1 MCLSSINGA
10 AFHSSDECEGGVH
23 RMPVNYRFD
32 FNIIVIYMAGG
43 YTVNDVRAT
52 LLNSLADPER
62 PPDSFLLFNFGES
75 QSIYT
80 RSTEEI
86 QTMTDFFASTGN
98 RYNYRLA
105 FASSHDLPYALQH
118 FVSVK
123 SRSYGITSE
132 VFQTFNEARE
142 WLVSEYLSTSQQ
154 AQALQTTNERQFH

>member
-1 MCLSSINGA
+1 
-10 AFHSSDECEGGVH
+10 
-23 RMPVNYRFD
+23 MPVNYRFD

-43 YTVNDVRAT
+43 YTVNDLRAT